1 MVQLD
6 EMEFDQLKHDAD
18 DNNAMRAIAKIIM
31 IGVIIIVLT
40 CTIVLPIFNLWLDT
54 QKTNLD
60 IQSQKLQAMVN
71 LEVKEIESD
80 NMTNEEY
87 FRWLE
92 VRNK

>member
-6 EMEFDQLKHDAD
+6 EIEYDQLKHDAN
-18 DNNAMRAIAKIIM
+18 DNNAMRGIAKIVMVCAI
-31 IGVIIIVLT
+31 VIVLIY
-40 CTIVLPIFNLWLDT
+40 TIVLPIFNLWLDT

-71 LEVKEIESD
+71 LEIKGIESKG
-80 NMTNEEY
+80 MTNEEY

-92 VRNK
+92 VRK

>member
-31 IGVIIIVLT
+31 IGVIIIVLI
-40 CTIVLPIFNLWLDT
+40 CAIALPVFNLWLDT

-71 LEVKEIESD
+71 LEIKEIESS

-92 VRNK
+92 VRN